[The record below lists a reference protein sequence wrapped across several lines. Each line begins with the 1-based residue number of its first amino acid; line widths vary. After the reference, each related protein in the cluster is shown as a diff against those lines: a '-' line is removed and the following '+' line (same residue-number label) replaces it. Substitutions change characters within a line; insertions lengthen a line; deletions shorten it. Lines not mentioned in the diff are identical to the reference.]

1 MAEQP
6 ADGSPQRFGAEFRPR
21 QAVPLPK
28 LESFSVPEKLSY
40 RIKNKLLGPPL
51 VTRDLGEQRIGKP
64 TALAILSSDVMSSS
78 AYATE
83 AMLGVLVPAV
93 GLAAFR
99 LVVPVSLLVVVV
111 LVFVTASYL
120 EVIRAYPKA
129 GGAYM
134 VARDTFG
141 SGLARVAAAALFVD
155 YILTVAVSI
164 SAGADAL
171 ASAIPVLSPYVTAIT
186 VVFVVL
192 IAYGNLRGIREA
204 GRTFALPTYLFIG
217 SMLLMIVVG
226 LVRAVLGH
234 LPVYTHYGHGIYPFG
249 TEGGGLL
256 LGASMFIFLK
266 AFASGGTALT
276 GTEAISNG
284 VSVFKDPQPRNARI
298 TLVVMSIILGTLL
311 MGVSG
316 LAALTHASPYLSGDP
331 TVLSQIASVVF
342 GPSLIG
348 RILFVALDIFTMG
361 ILTLAANT
369 SFSGLPYLASFAAAD
384 GFLPK
389 SFTRRGH
396 RLVYSTAIV
405 ALAIVSIVLLV
416 VTNSNVY
423 ALISLYA
430 IGVFTGFTIAGVGMV
445 RHHLRER
452 EDHWRRRAIINGA
465 SAVLSGLVDLT
476 FIVTKFTAGAWTV
489 VVIVPLLVL
498 MFTRFKRSHDREE
511 ELLVKGLAVIE
522 REALPRRHKALLF
535 VDQVDV
541 ATLSA
546 LRYARILAPD
556 ELTALH
562 FVLDD
567 EHAAELAREWEAR
580 GLRRTPLE
588 LVDCQDRRLRRAAG
602 QVVLDALAD
611 GDAVVSV
618 LIPHRVYPRLSSLLV
633 HDETAAKLAAV
644 VAEIPNATPILI
656 PHRVYPGKRPEVL
669 VGASRASKDGEAP
682 LDPSALVAHAGSGA
696 SPIGEL
702 AVRRRARIIGR
713 VSTLRISSYGR
724 VPSLTARV
732 EDATGGL
739 LLVFPGRRQVPG
751 LSSGM
756 TVVAEGTV
764 VEVEGRLAMIN
775 PLYEFVSADQPPS
788 LEHQRS

>member
-6 ADGSPQRFGAEFRPR
+6 EDGSPRRFGAEFRPR
-21 QAVPLPK
+21 EATALPK
-28 LESFSVPEKLSY
+28 LESFAVPEKLSY

-51 VTRDLGEQRIGKP
+51 VTRDLGDQRIGKP

-171 ASAIPVLSPYVTAIT
+171 ASAIPVLSPFVTVIT

-217 SMLLMIVVG
+217 SMLLMIAVG
-226 LVRAVLGH
+226 LVRVLVGH
-234 LPVYTHYGHGIYPFG
+234 LPMYTHYGHGVYPFG
-249 TEGGGLL
+249 SEGAGLL
-256 LGASMFIFLK
+256 LGASLFIFLK

-284 VSVFKDPQPRNARI
+284 VSIFKDPQPRNARI

-348 RILFVALDIFTMG
+348 RILFLALDIFTMG

-405 ALAIVSIVLLV
+405 ALAIVSVVLLV

-465 SAVLSGLVDLT
+465 SALLSGLVDLT
-476 FIVTKFTAGAWTV
+476 FIVTKFTAGAWTIV
-489 VVIVPLLVL
+489 LIVPLLVL
-498 MFTRFKRSHDREE
+498 MFTQFKRSHDREE
-511 ELLVKGLAVIE
+511 ALLVKGLAAIE
-522 REALPRRHKALLF
+522 HEALPRRHKALLL

-556 ELTALH
+556 ELIALH

-567 EHAAELAREWEAR
+567 EHAAELARDWEAR

-588 LVDCQDRRLRRAAG
+588 LVDCQDRRLHRAAG

-618 LIPHRVYPRLSSLLV
+618 LIPHRIYPRLSSLLV
-633 HDETAAKLAAV
+633 HDETASKLAGV

-656 PHRVYPGKRPEVL
+656 PHRVYPGKRTEL
-669 VGASRASKDGEAP
+669 RVGPAVTNGETP
-682 LDPSALVAHAGSGA
+682 RDPSALAVHAGSDA

-702 AVRRRARIIGR
+702 AVRRRARVVGR
-713 VSTLRISSYGR
+713 VSTLRIGSYGK
-724 VPSLTARV
+724 VPSLAARV

-739 LLVFPGRRQVPG
+739 LLVFPGRREVPG

-756 TVVAEGTV
+756 TLVAEGTV